1 MHYVASHLSLSEKVC
16 YTAKIHWVD
25 YIWVLIY
32 NVYYILCMWFTYRN
46 MINSTDNVYLL
57 SLMFSIIVIADL
69 YIYLSRYYFL
79 EMIVTNKRV
88 IFKTGIISVH
98 TEELILKEVE
108 TTEIE
113 QTFWGRI
120 LDFANIY
127 IVGTGHSVVEFAKV
141 KNPIK
146 IKQIIDSQKGY

>member
-1 MHYVASHLSLSEKVC
+1 
-16 YTAKIHWVD
+16 
-25 YIWVLIY
+25 
-32 NVYYILCMWFTYRN
+32 
-46 MINSTDNVYLL
+46 
-57 SLMFSIIVIADL
+57 MFSIIVIADL

-141 KNPIK
+141 KNPVK